1 MLAIF
6 AQGWRR
12 GAFLLVAIVAL
23 YRAVLFIH
31 EITHR
36 AGRDVPAFTLAW
48 NALVG
53 VPLLIPSFLY
63 EGVHTDHHRPS
74 CYGTE
79 ADPEYVPFG
88 RRRPALIVGS
98 VLGVVARPRRAG
110 AAIRDSGPAVVG
122 DTRRCAG
129 RLWNGARRSASTIAT
144 FGMCRSR
151 RARVQEIAAC
161 AVFWTTVGLWWTG
174 RLPAGAFLCWF
185 IASAAVSGINAV
197 RTLAAHRYDL
207 DAGELSMTEQLL
219 DSCTISAGERLRA
232 RISDAG
238 RVLVAPVGLRYHA
251 LHHWIPSLPY
261 HNLGR
266 VHRLLVSRLRADAPY
281 RATIE
286 PGFTPH
292 CAICFAARTRRASDA
307 RGQQALNRRRAHW
320 ATRAPA
326 PHRRLCARTIW
337 AVMGE
342 STLTFAPRHVR
353 SAGSDTTSA
362 CSARHR
368 RRLATASWR

>member
-1 MLAIF
+1 MYWLDLLTSAALGWTALVLAVF

-36 AGRDVPAFTLAW
+36 AGRDVPAFTLVW
-48 NALVG
+48 NTLVG

-88 RRRPALIVGS
+88 RRPPALIVGS
-98 VLGVVARPRRAG
+98 ALVSLLAPVALALRFGILAPLSWAIPGVAPAGCRTLLRALHQPSLRPAR
-110 AAIRDSGPAVVG
+110 AAHV
-122 DTRRCAG
+122 
-129 RLWNGARRSASTIAT
+129 
-144 FGMCRSR
+144 R
-151 RARVQEIAAC
+151 RARAGSRRVRGVLDVGWSLVDRAAASRRHSC
-161 AVFWTTVGLWWTG
+161 AGSSRARRCRASTRSARWRRTATIWT
-174 RLPAGAFLCWF
+174 PA
-185 IASAAVSGINAV
+185 S
-197 RTLAAHRYDL
+197 
-207 DAGELSMTEQLL
+207 LSMTEQLL

-232 RISDAG
+232 RITDAG

-266 VHRLLVSRLRADAPY
+266 VHRLLVSSLRADAPY

-286 PGFTPH
+286 PGFTP
-292 CAICFAARTRRASDA
+292 AAARSGSPLTRAPA
-307 RGQQALNRRRAHW
+307 LMTGGQG
-320 ATRAPA
+320 RAPA
-326 PHRRLCARTIW
+326 PHRRLCA
-337 AVMGE
+337 
-342 STLTFAPRHVR
+342 LR
-353 SAGSDTTSA
+353 SGA
-362 CSARHR
+362 
-368 RRLATASWR
+368 